1 MRGTHEAHK
10 MCIRHLSNK
19 AGSAKLSFTEA
30 VRTQQCQE
38 VSDDGK
44 RGNV

>member
-1 MRGTHEAHK
+1 MGGKHDANK
-10 MCIRHLSNK
+10 MCIRHLSK
-19 AGSAKLSFTEA
+19 DAGSAKLSLTEA